1 MDILKKYPVF
11 IGVALLVVGLVPV
24 YVFLVYPV
32 QGRLSLK
39 RFEATDVGNKLANY
53 VAMGREMP
61 TGRMA
66 KVYQDW
72 HASYVKRAQEDM
84 GKLKARS
91 QKLHKHFE
99 SIGAPSD
106 SRAYGVKWRH
116 EYDKLA
122 GALEADLASTVKMV
136 GGESALK
143 LERLGGRTPEFGE
156 INDLLTKYRI
166 SEELVRL
173 LQESAKKLPSLGLRT
188 LSFSDYKLSR
198 LQLSAES
205 SGGKAGMSP
214 EQAQITQQLE
224 RGEIDFEEY
233 LGMIMALQQDTK
245 EVTAPSGPQLI
256 GDIDRSSQSQG
267 LGYRPYPFGVKLQV
281 RPADI
286 PVFLATLFDS
296 EQIIRLNG
304 MVTNARADG
313 MVDMDLSCE
322 LLDFSV
328 GGG

>member
-11 IGVALLVVGLVPV
+11 IGVALLVLGLVPV
-24 YVFLVYPV
+24 YAFLVYPV

-53 VAMGREMP
+53 VAMGRSMP

-66 KVYQDW
+66 KEYQDW
-72 HASYVKRAQEDM
+72 HASYVKRAEQDM
-84 GKLKARS
+84 GRLKARS

-99 SIGAPSD
+99 SIGAPSN
-106 SRAYGVKWRH
+106 SPAYGRKWSY
-116 EYDKLA
+116 EYEKNA
-122 GALEADLASTVKMV
+122 GALEANLASTVKIV
-136 GGESALK
+136 SGESALK
-143 LERLGGRTPEFGE
+143 LERLGGRTPELGE

-205 SGGKAGMSP
+205 SGAKAGVSP
-214 EQAQITQQLE
+214 EMAQLQQQLE
-224 RGEIDFEEY
+224 RGEIDFQEY
-233 LGMIMALQQDTK
+233 LGMIMMLQQDK
-245 EVTAPSGPQLI
+245 PEVEAPSGPQVI
-256 GDIDRSSQSQG
+256 GDVDRSAETHG
-267 LGYRPYPFGVKLQV
+267 LGYRPYPFGVKLQI

-296 EQIIRLNG
+296 EQIIRVNG